1 MINKPHER
9 PRMQH
14 RTRSEL
20 TTANEEHANP
30 QESKLPEARLRQSP
44 PDGAK
49 LRMGQLMLVVVALL
63 WGTYSPAVRL
73 ITVATLDPPY
83 CGQCAQNTHLYHTV

>member
-9 PRMQH
+9 PRVQH

-20 TTANEEHANP
+20 KTQQTANEEHASP
-30 QESKLPEARLRQSP
+30 QDPKAQEARLQQSP

-63 WGTYSPAVRL
+63 WGTYSPAVRF
-73 ITVATLDPPY
+73 TVATPD
-83 CGQCAQNTHLYHTV
+83 C